1 MTARELRFADRRFT
15 ASGHGYSIEGRIR
28 STDGSPLPD
37 TVERALVAMA
47 LCTDSELRDG
57 EVIGDPTEGALL
69 VLAEKGGIDTTAL
82 RQDRPRVR
90 EVPFDSDYKFMATFH
105 RWTDS
110 SDAEVVR
117 CFVKGAPDVLAVR
130 ADRYLGGTDLLPF
143 DEAARQRYTSDNAK
157 LAEQGRRVLAV
168 GAQDFADA
176 DVAAVDDP
184 RTCSTVRARRARR
197 HRRPAPPRSQAG
209 HRRVPRCRHPRP
221 DDHRRSRRHRRGNRR

>member
-1 MTARELRFADRRFT
+1 
-15 ASGHGYSIEGRIR
+15 
-28 STDGSPLPD
+28 
-37 TVERALVAMA
+37 MA

-69 VLAEKGGIDTTAL
+69 VLTEKGGIDTTAL

-143 DEAARQRYTSDNAK
+143 DEAARQRYK
-157 LAEQGRRVLAV
+157 RQRE
-168 GAQDFADA
+168 
-176 DVAAVDDP
+176 
-184 RTCSTVRARRARR
+184 
-197 HRRPAPPRSQAG
+197 AG
-209 HRRVPRCRHPRP
+209 
-221 DDHRRSRRHRRGNRR
+221 